1 MPEGP
6 LTLQDDGTAAEQA
19 DLRYLWQGHDTPSEI
34 SRDSSGSGGPR
45 QDSGRVVEESLYSLT
60 RCFGDLYAQH
70 HGVSAEP
77 EVRIVT
83 LDELEAAGWRTP
95 LVLLGTGS
103 VRDLCQASSPSQ
115 WAASPLVPPSGAKPA
130 PLLQR
135 TEALVKALTDLT
147 DLTLTSSLTLT
158 RLSSRRR
165 TSAPPPRL
173 AGPR

>member
-19 DLRYLWQGHDTPSEI
+19 DLRYLWQGHETPSEI

-45 QDSGRVVEESLYSLT
+45 QASGRVVEDSLYSLT

-135 TEALVKALTDLT
+135 TEALVKART
-147 DLTLTSSLTLT
+147 LTLTLTLT
-158 RLSSRRR
+158 L
-165 TSAPPPRL
+165 TQTLTLTLTLNPNPNPK
-173 AGPR
+173 P

>member
-103 VRDLCQASSPSQ
+103 VRDLCQASSNPT
-115 WAASPLVPPSGAKPA
+115 P
-130 PLLQR
+130 
-135 TEALVKALTDLT
+135 
-147 DLTLTSSLTLT
+147 
-158 RLSSRRR
+158 
-165 TSAPPPRL
+165 
-173 AGPR
+173 